1 MSDTRKQLLEDVG
14 NCILQDR
21 AAIHGSP
28 EDNFTLIKQFWN
40 VYLHRKYNIGY
51 QIEDVDVAMMMALL
65 KVARAVGNPN
75 HMDNYI
81 DGAGYLLL
89 AGEQNA
95 K

>member
-1 MSDTRKQLLEDVG
+1 MEDVG
-14 NCILQDR
+14 NCILRDR
-21 AAIHGSP
+21 TATHGDPENSFAAIA
-28 EDNFTLIKQFWN
+28 DYWNTFLWQRFKMMTLDITPS
-40 VYLHRKYNIGY
+40 
-51 QIEDVDVAMMMALL
+51 DVAIMMALL
-65 KVARAVGNPN
+65 KVARASGNPY